1 MLLELQKVKIDL
13 PPSKGTRKAGLARR
27 RKNKKEQQL
36 KIATLAIG
44 LVIKTLVMAAAISSP
59 LAAQLIRTG
68 PYASNLTPAS
78 DHSLGLKQV
87 LLIRT
92 QFPDLATSKTQA
104 DCQTAME
111 QVRQRYVSF
120 SYGRTDMNVTVT
132 AKAYMMPHPST
143 YYVTQSNR
151 DAILTAL
158 MNDAVAAA
166 SADYPVDQTG
176 GSYDFVGDYHP
187 FIAPVP
193 GHGGASTFGSFGT
206 KWFWVSGT
214 GTFQGLSP
222 GLIGHEIGHAYG
234 ARHASLWQT
243 SDGDPVSATGKSVE
257 YQDTYDQMGGATGYS
272 QPYIDFNPW
281 VKWHFGWIDDAQVA
295 IVTAPGTYQF
305 RIFRF
310 DSAAASNGLLSVK
323 IPRGDGSNYWIAIR
337 RNWVTK
343 PLEMTGAYIIW
354 GYDVLAHDS
363 LLIDCNTPG
372 SDISDSALQ
381 VGQTLNDAPH
391 GITITPLAIGGTDPN
406 QYVDVQVTKQ
416 PTTQMTVQTNPAG
429 LTFTVDG
436 STYTAAQTFSW
447 DPGSSHT
454 IATTSPQSGATGV
467 RYVWVNWTGGG
478 AISHT
483 VVPTT
488 NATYTANF
496 RTQYYLTMSHGT
508 GGTVSPASGWRN
520 SGAAVSISAKP
531 ATGYSFTNWT
541 GTRTGSYSGTNSSAS
556 ITMGG
561 PITET
566 GTFTHN

>member
-1 MLLELQKVKIDL
+1 LSLLL
-13 PPSKGTRKAGLARR
+13 PGIPLTRSR
-27 RKNKKEQQL
+27 QTM

-92 QFPDLATSKTQA
+92 QFPDLANSKTQA
-104 DCQTAME
+104 DCQTVME
-111 QVRQRYVSF
+111 QVRQHYVAS

-132 AKAYMMPHPST
+132 AVAYMMPHPSI

-176 GSYDFVGDYHP
+176 GSYDFVGNYFP
-187 FIAPVP
+187 YIAPGP
-193 GHGGASTFGSFGT
+193 GHAGGGTYGSFGT
-206 KWFWVSGT
+206 KWFWVSGA
-214 GTFQGLSP
+214 GSNQGMSP
-222 GLIGHEIGHAYG
+222 GLIGHEMGHAYG

-243 SDGDPVSATGKSVE
+243 SDGNPVSATGKIAE
-257 YQDTYDQMGGATGYS
+257 YGDFYDPMGAAPYS
-272 QPYIDFNPW
+272 QPYGDFNPW

-310 DSAAASNGLLSVK
+310 DSAASTGLLSVK
-323 IPRGDGSNYWIAIR
+323 VPRGDGSNYWIGIR
-337 RNWVTK
+337 RNFVK
-343 PLEMTGAYIIW
+343 NPLEMTGAYIIW
-354 GYDVLAHDS
+354 GYDVLFHDS
-363 LLIDCNTPG
+363 ALIDCNTPG
-372 SDISDSALQ
+372 SKISDSALQ

-391 GITITPLAIGGTDPN
+391 GITITPLAIGGSDPN
-406 QYVDVQVTKQ
+406 QYMDVQVTKQ
-416 PTTQMTVQTNPAG
+416 PTSMVTVQTNPVG
-429 LTFTVDG
+429 LAFSVDG
-436 STYTAAQTFSW
+436 TTYNATQSFSW

-454 IATTSPQSGATGV
+454 IATTSPQSGGTGV
-467 RYVWVNWTGGG
+467 RYVWKNWSGGG
-478 AISHT
+478 AISHS
-483 VVPTT
+483 VAPTT
-488 NATYTANF
+488 NKTFTANF
-496 RTQYYLTMSHGT
+496 GTQYYLTMSHNT
-508 GGTVSPASGWRN
+508 GGTVTPASGWKA
-520 SGAAVSISAKP
+520 SGATISISATP
-531 ATGYSFTNWT
+531 SSLYHFTNWT
-541 GTRTGSYSGTNSSAS
+541 GTGTGSYSGTNNPAS

-566 GTFTHN
+566 ATFTHN

>member
-1 MLLELQKVKIDL
+1 M
-13 PPSKGTRKAGLARR
+13 R
-27 RKNKKEQQL
+27 
-36 KIATLAIG
+36 IATLAIG
-44 LVIKTLVMAAAISSP
+44 LVITTLVMAAAISSA
-59 LAAQLIRTG
+59 LALDIRTG
-68 PYASNLTPAS
+68 PYASNLTPTS

-87 LLIRT
+87 LFIRT
-92 QFPDLATSKTQA
+92 QFPDLPTSKTQA
-104 DCQTAME
+104 DCQTVME
-111 QVRQRYVSF
+111 QVRQRYVRF

-132 AKAYMMPHPST
+132 AVAYMMPHPST
-143 YYVTQSNR
+143 YYATQSNLE
-151 DAILTAL
+151 ACLTAL

-176 GSYDFVGDYHP
+176 GSYDFVGDYYP
-187 FIAPVP
+187 YIAPAP
-193 GHGGASTFGSFGT
+193 GHVGSGSWGSFGT
-206 KWFWVSGT
+206 KWFWVSGG
-214 GTFQGLSP
+214 GTYQGLHP
-222 GLIGHEIGHAYG
+222 GIIGHEMGHAYG
-234 ARHASLWQT
+234 ARHAALWQT
-243 SDGDPVSATGKSVE
+243 SDGNPVSATGKLAE
-257 YQDTYDQMGGATGYS
+257 YGDTYDQMGAASGYI

-310 DSAAASNGLLSVK
+310 DSAAATGLLAIK
-323 IPRGDGSNYWIAIR
+323 IPRGDGSNYWIGIR

-354 GYDVLAHDS
+354 GYDVLYQNSA
-363 LLIDCNTPG
+363 LIDCNTPG
-372 SDISDSALQ
+372 SNISDSALQ

-391 GITITPLAIGGTDPN
+391 GITIMPLAIGGNDPN
-406 QYVDVQVTKQ
+406 QYMDVQVTTL
-416 PTTQMTVQTNPAG
+416 TTKVTVQTNPAG

-436 STYTAAQTFSW
+436 SSYAAAQTFSW

-454 IATTSPQSGATGV
+454 IATTSPQDGGTGV
-467 RYVWVNWTGGG
+467 RYVWTNWSGGG

-483 VVPTT
+483 VAPTT

-496 RTQYYLTMSHGT
+496 RTQYYLTMAHGT

-520 SGAAVSISAKP
+520 SGAAVSINAMP
-531 ATGYSFTNWT
+531 AAGYSFTNWT
-541 GTRTGSYSGTNSSAS
+541 GSGTGSFSGTNNPAS

-566 GTFTHN
+566 ATLTHN